1 MYQTGFRNRFGG
13 SVRGGTEQVR
23 YFVSGQVEKEEGV
36 ISTNQLGKMNLRANL
51 DAALSENVDL
61 SVSFGYTDSNLEL
74 NPNDNNIFSP
84 VLNMVL
90 GEGYYVPPTADEFPN
105 GVANDDNYGFGFN
118 LWEIQKN
125 VVNDQVDRLTL
136 SSNVTYRPF
145 NWLNLTANGGIDLTD
160 RFGHTTVQPGDLP
173 IAESWANGFRNSER
187 ENQFLYSG
195 VLSAVAN
202 FELRPDLYS
211 NTTVGTQY
219 TKNLRE
225 NTRCYGSSLVL
236 GTSSCSTTSAL
247 FTVDEDYFEIIT
259 VGGYVQQELAWRD
272 KVFAAA
278 GIRGDDNSAFGN
290 DFGFVYYP
298 SASLSWVVGEEEWF
312 PELDFVSGFRV
323 RSAYGTSGLRPGMRD
338 AVTLYA
344 PLTAATKDGDQAGVA
359 LSALGNVQL
368 KPEKSTELEVGFDIG
383 LFQDRLGIDFTYF
396 NKESKDA
403 LISRRLPG
411 SLGLTTTVFDNL
423 GKVKNTGTE
432 LAINWSAIQEEN
444 IGLNIGVTNTT
455 LKNEVLELGEGV
467 DDIIINRGQQRHAE
481 GYSAGAFFQREISW
495 NDADGNGLLTN
506 DEVTLADDATFMG
519 VALPKWNR
527 TVFADLRILDWITIS
542 TLFEGRGGNKTID
555 FTENFRCGFRSTRGC
570 DAVANPDV
578 SLEKQAAYIADR
590 YLGSGA
596 GYIYD
601 ADFYK
606 WRELSLTFD
615 MPSYLTDYMRQLD
628 GLRVTL
634 AGRNLAIWTDYPGLD
649 PEANE
654 GGGDDNFGQSEF
666 NTQPPVRYFMLRLDY
681 SF

>member
-1 MYQTGFRNRFGG
+1 
-13 SVRGGTEQVR
+13 
-23 YFVSGQVEKEEGV
+23 
-36 ISTNQLGKMNLRANL
+36 
-51 DAALSENVDL
+51 
-61 SVSFGYTDSNLEL
+61 
-74 NPNDNNIFSP
+74 
-84 VLNMVL
+84 L